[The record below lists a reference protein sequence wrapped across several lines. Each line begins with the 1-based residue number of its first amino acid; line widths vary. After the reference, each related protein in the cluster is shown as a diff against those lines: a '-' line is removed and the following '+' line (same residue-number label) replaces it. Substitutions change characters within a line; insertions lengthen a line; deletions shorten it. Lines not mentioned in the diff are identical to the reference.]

1 MRVKILAGLAVL
13 LALIAAGGVYGWVQL
28 SQPIPP
34 IVAATSFPTS
44 LTVEGE
50 PPALPWPS
58 QGAAAVAVPE
68 IGIVGTSGPKTPRP
82 IASIAKVMT
91 AYLVLTDHPL
101 APREPGP
108 TVGVTAEDVRIFEAD
123 LADGQSVVP
132 VVAGEQLTE
141 YQLLQALLLP
151 SGNNIADLLAKW
163 DAGSREAF
171 VAKMNAKAGEMGMSS
186 TRFADASGYSPQTVS
201 TATDLII
208 LGQAAMR
215 EPVFAE
221 IVAQQEA
228 AIPVAERIFNVNT
241 DLGRGGNIGIKT
253 GSTPEAGAC
262 FMFAARRTVNDREMV
277 LVGAVLD
284 QPQLSDAF
292 ARSSDIAAAAARG
305 VRMSRVLDTS
315 TVVGTYAAPW
325 GPKVDAMPAEN
336 VDFLAWP
343 GMAVSVEAQLDPIE
357 APLQSG
363 DRVGLLSLKLGD
375 QSKTVELVAS
385 GSIPSPGRTWRLLRP
400 LRELGVVSSTAGAA
414 NR

>member
-1 MRVKILAGLAVL
+1 M
-13 LALIAAGGVYGWVQL
+13 
-28 SQPIPP
+28 
-34 IVAATSFPTS
+34 
-44 LTVEGE
+44 
-50 PPALPWPS
+50 
-58 QGAAAVAVPE
+58 
-68 IGIVGTSGPKTPRP
+68 GTSGPKTPRP